1 MSRRGRAAAFL
12 LAALLAAIVAA
23 AIADRYGAS
32 AVRGYGPLRPVVVVE
47 GRIAAGQRIGP
58 REASSALAVRRV
70 PRRFAPPGALAAP
83 QEALGLVARA
93 ALPPGSY
100 LLGAQ
105 LGVARKGRAGSRPL
119 GSGRHPVEIAVGG
132 AGALLAA
139 GPGSGSKVDVVV
151 TAEPR
156 GAGPGRTYVAAPAVP
171 LLALRAAEEG
181 AEPGASAAATLGL
194 TRRQALRLIA
204 AESFARKITLLP
216 RG

>member
-119 GSGRHPVEIAVGG
+119 GSGRHPVRCSPPARGR
-132 AGALLAA
+132 ARRSTWWSPPNRAA
-139 GPGSGSKVDVVV
+139 RAP
-151 TAEPR
+151 
-156 GAGPGRTYVAAPAVP
+156 AAPTWRRRPCRCSPCVRRRKGPNPA
-171 LLALRAAEEG
+171 RA
-181 AEPGASAAATLGL
+181 PPRRSA
-194 TRRQALRLIA
+194 
-204 AESFARKITLLP
+204 
-216 RG
+216 